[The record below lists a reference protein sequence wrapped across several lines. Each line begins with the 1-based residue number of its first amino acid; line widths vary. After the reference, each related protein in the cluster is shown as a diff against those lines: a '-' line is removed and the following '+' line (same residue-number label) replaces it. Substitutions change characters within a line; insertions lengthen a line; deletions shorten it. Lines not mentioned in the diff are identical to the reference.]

1 MIKYHL
7 INDNRVIAELT
18 DESFVIKEA
27 QDALDLIMSTGTHE
41 CSRFIIYKKN
51 LHDDFFNLPSGLAG
65 DILQK
70 FSNYR
75 IKLAVIGDF
84 SGFRSKNLNDF
95 FRESNRTGHILF
107 LESIEEALT
116 RLGK

>member
-1 MIKYHL
+1 MFKYHFL
-7 INDNRVIAELT
+7 NVNRVIAELT

-51 LHDDFFNLPSGLAG
+51 LNDDFFNLSSGLAG

-75 IKLAVIGDF
+75 VKLAVIGDF
-84 SGFRSKNLNDF
+84 SGFRSKSLNDF
-95 FRESNRTGHILF
+95 FRESNRMGHILF
-107 LESIEEALT
+107 LENFEEALS

>member
-1 MIKYHL
+1 MFKYHL
-7 INDNRVIAELT
+7 INENCVIAELT
-18 DESFVIKEA
+18 DESFVLKEA

-51 LHDDFFNLPSGLAG
+51 LHDDFFNLSSGLAG

-95 FRESNRTGHILF
+95 FRESNRVGHILF
-107 LESIEEALT
+107 LTNVGEALT
-116 RLGK
+116 RLSI